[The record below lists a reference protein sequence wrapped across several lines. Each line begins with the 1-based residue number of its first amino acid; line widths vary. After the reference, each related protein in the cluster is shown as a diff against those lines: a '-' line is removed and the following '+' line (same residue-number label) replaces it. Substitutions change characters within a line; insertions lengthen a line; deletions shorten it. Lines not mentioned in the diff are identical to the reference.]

1 MGLIGKQFEVIEN
14 DDELSE
20 QFPMFIPGFKF
31 QVISVV
37 NEDDLEMCG
46 ITAVIDL
53 LTNKIITINDP
64 TPHGE
69 SWFWCFYSEDT
80 MHQIKEI
87 GQGEDV
93 PLISEIKLNHFQ
105 GAIVPI
111 TRALCAF
118 AGQENCDS
126 EEYDLMQK
134 AADYIVALEQRLGV
148 RHV

>member
-31 QVISVV
+31 QVISVL

-64 TPHGE
+64 TPH
-69 SWFWCFYSEDT
+69 FYL
-80 MHQIKEI
+80 
-87 GQGEDV
+87 GQ
-93 PLISEIKLNHFQ
+93 FQ
-105 GAIVPI
+105 
-111 TRALCAF
+111 R
-118 AGQENCDS
+118 
-126 EEYDLMQK
+126 Y
-134 AADYIVALEQRLGV
+134 
-148 RHV
+148 

>member
-1 MGLIGKQFEVIEN
+1 MELIGKQFEVIEN
-14 DDELSE
+14 DDELTE
-20 QFPMFIPGFKF
+20 QFPQFVPGFKF
-31 QVISVV
+31 QVINAV
-37 NEDDLEMCG
+37 NEDDLETCG

-64 TPHGE
+64 TPFGE

-93 PLISEIKLNHFQ
+93 PNISEIKLDHFH
-105 GAIVPI
+105 GKIVPI
-111 TRALCAF
+111 TKALYAF

>member
-64 TPHGE
+64 TPFGE
-69 SWFWCFYSEDT
+69 SL
-80 MHQIKEI
+80 MI
-87 GQGEDV
+87 
-93 PLISEIKLNHFQ
+93 LNQHH
-105 GAIVPI
+105 A
-111 TRALCAF
+111 
-118 AGQENCDS
+118 
-126 EEYDLMQK
+126 K
-134 AADYIVALEQRLGV
+134 
-148 RHV
+148 